1 MLTPV
6 CLTMERIMSELH
18 EKRGRLVTQ
27 AREALEEI
35 KTNTDESRAAE
46 LNERHDK
53 IMAEFDAT
61 EALIAREEKLASIEA
76 RAKEAEE
83 RARASRRPGSE
94 AAAAAADAGDKVD
107 YRSAFH
113 AYLRAEGQMGAL
125 SSEERAVLAA
135 GYQNVETRAQT
146 TSNTAGG
153 YTVPTELL
161 NILVKSMAA
170 WGPMYDENV
179 ATVITTASGNTLTMP
194 TVNDTSGASLVVA
207 HTQGTTLTD
216 DGGADVTFGQ
226 KSLESYAFNTEWLR
240 VSKELADDS
249 IFAMETLL
257 GDLLGE
263 RLGRV
268 ANTQLTTGSGSSAPN
283 GIVTASTKGVDAAAV
298 AAITADEIIDL
309 VHSVDPAYRA
319 GPKVAFMF
327 NDTTLKLIRK
337 LKDGDGN
344 YLWQMGNVQQGV
356 PGSLLGYRYFV
367 NQAMATPAASAK
379 SMLFGD
385 FGKYF
390 VRKVG
395 APLIG
400 ALQDKDFWPGFGVA
414 GYIRFDGEL
423 SDTAAVKHILQAAS

>member
-1 MLTPV
+1 
-6 CLTMERIMSELH
+6 MSELH

-53 IMAEFDAT
+53 IMAEFDAID
-61 EALIAREEKLASIEA
+61 AMIAREEKLASIEA

-125 SSEERAVLAA
+125 SGEERAVLAA

-194 TVNDTSGASLVVA
+194 TVNDTTGASLVVS

-263 RLGRV
+263 RLGRT

-283 GIVTASTKGVDAAAV
+283 GVVTASTLGKTAASAT
-298 AAITADEIIDL
+298 AITADEIIDL
-309 VHSVDPAYRA
+309 LHSVNPAYRI
-319 GPKVAFMF
+319 GPKVQFMF
-327 NDTTLKLIRK
+327 NDSTLQAIRK

-344 YLWQMGNVQQGV
+344 YLWQMGNVQQGQ
-356 PGSLLGYRYFV
+356 PGTLLGYRYSI
-367 NQAMATPAASAK
+367 NQAMDSIATAK
-379 SMLFGD
+379 KVILFGD

-423 SDTAAVKHILQAAS
+423 ADTAAIKHLITA